1 MNTENEEDLLEK
13 VTSHFDVKEKYE
25 NFEVKYGYD
34 LKDNEEGKVHFTL
47 HGLKRELGQTLN
59 STGLTVWRAAFHLCD
74 YIYKTKAEKFK
85 GKSVCELGAGLG
97 MVTLIFACRVILHI
111 CSD

>member
-13 VTSHFDVKEKYE
+13 VTNHFDVKDKYE
-25 NFEVKYGYD
+25 SFEVKYGCD

-59 STGLTVWRAAFHLCD
+59 STGLTMWRAAFHLC
-74 YIYKTKAEKFK
+74 ARNRQ
-85 GKSVCELGAGLG
+85 V
-97 MVTLIFACRVILHI
+97 HI
-111 CSD
+111 WTFQPTNTYRLCTQRNE